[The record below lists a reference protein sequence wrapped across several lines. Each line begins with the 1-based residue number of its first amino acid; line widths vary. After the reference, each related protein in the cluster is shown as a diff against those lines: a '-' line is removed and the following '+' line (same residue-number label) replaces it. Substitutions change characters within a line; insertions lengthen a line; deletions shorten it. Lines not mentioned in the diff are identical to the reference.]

1 MSQFVCN
8 EKLLDFLLY
17 SYFEC
22 DREENEI
29 EVIQKC
35 ARRAY
40 RDLARTV
47 RYAHPASE
55 PEKAKADSGLAA
67 FKNLQKKHIS
77 DVCNDMAQSIYACK
91 EGFNKFDSWHKKKC
105 KWIIHKMNKPYDDR
119 KKFLKE
125 DFTYGQAQKWL
136 NMTLKYLWLLD
147 RLPKGIKAQS
157 LHVPIDR
164 FILEK
169 LKETGKFNEKSNKIT
184 GSGESFFYNGKTWS
198 AMSDIEN
205 YKTLQE
211 EIKEIAGEA
220 NLLPIEWESLA
231 WLEVAKSR
239 KSR

>member
-22 DREENEI
+22 DREENEK

-40 RDLARTV
+40 RDLARTL

-55 PEKAKADSGLAA
+55 LEKTKSGSGLVA
-67 FKNLQKKHIS
+67 FKDVQKERIS
-77 DVCNDMAQSIYACK
+77 DVCEGMAQSIDDYQGASD
-91 EGFNKFDSWHKKKC
+91 EFDSWHKEKC
-105 KWIIHKMNKPYDDR
+105 GWIIGEMNKTYDDG

-147 RLPKGIKAQS
+147 RLPEGIKAQS

-169 LKETGKFNEKSNKIT
+169 LKETGKFNEKSSKIT

-198 AMSDIEN
+198 AMSDIKN
-205 YKTLQE
+205 YKNLQE

-231 WLEVAKSR
+231 WLEIAKR
-239 KSR
+239 KRK